1 MTEEARKSTGNGDEK
16 KGAVGVKTKVK
27 YSDNILPIVSKNM
40 IYTKKMLNFFYV
52 FLGEDQENNENGST
66 NYRWY

>member
-40 IYTKKMLNFFYV
+40 IYTKKMLIS
-52 FLGEDQENNENGST
+52 FLCF
-66 NYRWY
+66 